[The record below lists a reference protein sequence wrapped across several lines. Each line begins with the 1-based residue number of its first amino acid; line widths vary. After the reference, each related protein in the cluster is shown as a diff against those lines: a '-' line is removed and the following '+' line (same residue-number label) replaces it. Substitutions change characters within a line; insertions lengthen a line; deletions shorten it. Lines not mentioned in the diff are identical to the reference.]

1 MSDGGSCPGLTPPHT
16 HLVLLTIAQSSPG
29 FARLSISK
37 YIICVAAML
46 PLRILLSFLI
56 AYVRFVSEC
65 PHDFKKF
72 RSGDLHLYFKKVE
85 NKFAL
90 L

>member
-46 PLRILLSFLI
+46 PLRILLFFLI

-72 RSGDLHLYFKKVE
+72 RSGDLHPYFKKVE
-85 NKFAL
+85 NDIK
-90 L
+90 